1 MSMSTTEQLQLEN
14 EGLRHRLEEAAVRL
28 READRHK
35 DEFLA
40 MLGHELRNPLA
51 PLRNGIYA
59 LNRISSKEPAVQR
72 IRDMME
78 RQIESLVRLVNEL
91 LDVSRV
97 TQGKI
102 KLRKEHCDLKDVV
115 ARAIESC
122 RVFIEDRGHQ
132 LEVTTLEDPLPVE
145 ADAVRLI
152 QVVNNLL
159 NNSAKFTPH
168 GGTIRIVVDRDA
180 EMSQAVVH
188 VYDSGMG
195 IAPEMLPKVFD
206 LFTQADPTSSRT
218 EGGLGIG
225 LTLARRLIE
234 MHCGTLEAASAGL
247 GRGSEFIIRLPVARK
262 VTGRERT
269 VQQGRESATGRR
281 PRARRILIVDDNR
294 DSADSLAVLLRI
306 LGHEVRQAYD
316 GLEGFAAA
324 LEFLPDVLLLDI
336 GLPGMNGY
344 EVAKRIRSENGLRS
358 VRIVAV
364 SGYGSDEDRQ
374 RARAAG
380 FDDYLVKPLELAS
393 LELILA
399 SP

>member
-1 MSMSTTEQLQLEN
+1 
-14 EGLRHRLEEAAVRL
+14 
-28 READRHK
+28 
-35 DEFLA
+35 
-40 MLGHELRNPLA
+40 
-51 PLRNGIYA
+51 
-59 LNRISSKEPAVQR
+59 
-72 IRDMME
+72 
-78 RQIESLVRLVNEL
+78 
-91 LDVSRV
+91 
-97 TQGKI
+97 
-102 KLRKEHCDLKDVV
+102 
-115 ARAIESC
+115 
-122 RVFIEDRGHQ
+122 
-132 LEVTTLEDPLPVE
+132 
-145 ADAVRLI
+145 
-152 QVVNNLL
+152 
-159 NNSAKFTPH
+159 
-168 GGTIRIVVDRDA
+168 
-180 EMSQAVVH
+180 
-188 VYDSGMG
+188 
-195 IAPEMLPKVFD
+195 
-206 LFTQADPTSSRT
+206 
-218 EGGLGIG
+218 
-225 LTLARRLIE
+225 
-234 MHCGTLEAASAGL
+234 
-247 GRGSEFIIRLPVARK
+247 VARK

-393 LELILA
+393 LESILA